1 MMWPNCSVYWW
12 LGIHSCSLLKTLFH
26 KWIFKDR
33 FDAFTH
39 RLGFGNAPSITH
51 VPAIGNAHR
60 ADTNNTIN
68 CNGSHS
74 HCAFIEG
81 WVFLVSNNNKQGGGQ
96 NLCHRHPRMMVRIR
110 NNVLLKTPPMSHLSP
125 VSPVPPVSPCL
136 PCLPHSEGEYLLVWG
151 RKDYRLSEKIEE
163 WSPLSLLS
171 PLSPQTHPPAS
182 KACFRFALTSVVWKS
197 KMKMHSKSRLFQRG
211 QRNISSQ

>member
-1 MMWPNCSVYWW
+1 MSTSPLQLSYTFILKIILKYLLLRSREPTTLWCGQIVPYTDDWEFTHAHCSNP
-12 LGIHSCSLLKTLFH
+12 FH

-81 WVFLVSNNNKQGGGQ
+81 WVFLVSNNNKQGRICATGIPEWWLEFEITYSLKDASYVPFVPCVPCPPCLPLSPPSSPFGRRVSPGMGEKR
-96 NLCHRHPRMMVRIR
+96 LSSEWKDWGMV
-110 NNVLLKTPPMSHLSP
+110 SP
-125 VSPVPPVSPCL
+125 VSLVSSIPPN
-136 PCLPHSEGEYLLVWG
+136 
-151 RKDYRLSEKIEE
+151 
-163 WSPLSLLS
+163 
-171 PLSPQTHPPAS
+171 AS
-182 KACFRFALTSVVWKS
+182 
-197 KMKMHSKSRLFQRG
+197 
-211 QRNISSQ
+211 SSF

>member
-1 MMWPNCSVYWW
+1 MIGN
-12 LGIHSCSLLKTLFH
+12 SLLLTVQTLFH

-110 NNVLLKTPPMSHLSP
+110 NNVLLK
-125 VSPVPPVSPCL
+125 
-136 PCLPHSEGEYLLVWG
+136 
-151 RKDYRLSEKIEE
+151 RR
-163 WSPLSLLS
+163 PLCPICPLCPLS
-171 PLSPQTHPPAS
+171 PLSPLVSPVFPIRKASISWYGGEKIIVWVKRLRNGLPCLSCLLYPP
-182 KACFRFALTSVVWKS
+182 KRILQLLKLVFGYPPLTSVVWKC
-197 KMKMHSKSRLFQRG
+197 KMKMHSKSRLF
-211 QRNISSQ
+211 

>member
-1 MMWPNCSVYWW
+1 MIGN
-12 LGIHSCSLLKTLFH
+12 SLLLTVQTLFH

-81 WVFLVSNNNKQGGGQ
+81 WVFLVSNNNKQG
-96 NLCHRHPRMMVRIR
+96 RICATGIPQWWLEFEIMFSLR
-110 NNVLLKTPPMSHLSP
+110 
-125 VSPVPPVSPCL
+125 
-136 PCLPHSEGEYLLVWG
+136 
-151 RKDYRLSEKIEE
+151 
-163 WSPLSLLS
+163 SPLCPIFPLCPLS
-171 PLSPQTHPPAS
+171 PLSPLVSPVFPIRKASISWYGGEKIIVWVKRLRNGLPCLSCLLYPP
-182 KACFRFALTSVVWKS
+182 KRILQLLKLVFGYPPLTSVVWKC
-197 KMKMHSKSRLFQRG
+197 KMKMHSKSRLF
-211 QRNISSQ
+211 

>member
-1 MMWPNCSVYWW
+1 MIGN
-12 LGIHSCSLLKTLFH
+12 SLLLTVQTLFH

-81 WVFLVSNNNKQGGGQ
+81 WVFLVSNNNKQGRICATGIPEWWLEFEIMFSLRSP
-96 NLCHRHPRMMVRIR
+96 LCPIFP
-110 NNVLLKTPPMSHLSP
+110 LCPLSP
-125 VSPVPPVSPCL
+125 LSPLVSPVFP
-136 PCLPHSEGEYLLVWG
+136 
-151 RKDYRLSEKIEE
+151 KDYCLSEKSEE
-163 WSPLSLLS
+163 WPPLSLLS
-171 PLSPQTHPPAS
+171 PLSPQTHPLAS
-182 KACFRFALTSVVWKS
+182 KACFRLSSPS
-197 KMKMHSKSRLFQRG
+197 KRCLE
-211 QRNISSQ
+211 I